1 MHRAFPIAL
10 FAAFVVLVAGSCGPD
25 EAERAA
31 AAEEARIAA
40 HADSVMLAESMYSLA
55 AFDTIS
61 WASPDSAISR
71 GSTVWNYSCLKCH
84 GREGAGDGGAVQRGD
99 TIRPP
104 SFLTDDWRF
113 ADDHEGLRRQVFTGT
128 AEGMPH
134 WGFYGLKLRD
144 IDAVAHFIR
153 EDLRSR

>member
-1 MHRAFPIAL
+1 MRRALPLAL
-10 FAAFVVLVAGSCGPD
+10 LPAAAILLVGACGPD

-31 AAEEARIAA
+31 AAEAARIAA
-40 HADSVMLAESMYSLA
+40 HADSVMLAEEMYTLA
-55 AFDTIS
+55 AFDTIA
-61 WASPDSAISR
+61 WETPQAALER
-71 GSTVWNYSCLKCH
+71 GSTVWNFSCLKCH
-84 GREGAGDGGAVQRGD
+84 GVGGAGDGGAVQRGD

-104 SFLTDDWRF
+104 SFLGEDWRF

-144 IDAVAHFIR
+144 IDAVAHYIR
-153 EDLRSR
+153 EELRGM